1 MIYEYICISE
11 CTECIH
17 YSLYYFYPAD
27 GAMLYLIKFKRECVL
42 RWFGL
47 FDHKWTDLGQNKSRS
62 SLVADCLIFSEAAL
76 SFI

>member
-1 MIYEYICISE
+1 MIYEYISLNARGAY
-11 CTECIH
+11 TH

-76 SFI
+76 ILI